1 MARSYLFVMWAGG
14 GNAGPFLCLAEH
26 LRAAGHSV
34 RAVATAVLGPRLAG
48 AGVDLVGT
56 PEGWLPGAADVVRS
70 AGEHPPDV
78 VVVDYM
84 LTDALGGAELVGRP
98 TVALVHTLYRALLAD
113 GAPHPMATAG
123 PVEALN
129 PGRIAAGLEPVTSLG
144 DLLHAVDLVL
154 VAAPRSLDAPGEV
167 PANVVYT
174 GPLLEGPGP
183 DAGWDPPAGTGPLV
197 VLTLGTAG
205 DPAQEVPVLRRVV
218 AALADLPVRG
228 LVTLPD
234 DVDRATLGAVPGNV
248 TLSGYVRHAAVLPH
262 ADLLVT
268 HAGLGSVVA
277 ALAHGVPMVALPL
290 DRDQPDNAD
299 ALVRAGAGVALAPDA
314 PATDIREAV
323 ADQLRRAT
331 SPRVT
336 VDPSPAVARLASL

>member
-1 MARSYLFVMWAGG
+1 MWAGG

-56 PEGWLPGAADVVRS
+56 PEGWLPGAADVVRA

-113 GAPHPMATAG
+113 GAPHPMAMAG